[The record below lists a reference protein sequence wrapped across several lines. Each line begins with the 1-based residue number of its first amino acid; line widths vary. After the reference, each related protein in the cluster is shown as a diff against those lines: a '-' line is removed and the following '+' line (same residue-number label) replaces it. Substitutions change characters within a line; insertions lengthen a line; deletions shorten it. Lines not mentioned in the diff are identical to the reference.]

1 MKLCDAAKR
10 FGIEEIPEWLPEYYE
25 ENAAPYFALDREYIL
40 DVEKRLGAFTDAHI
54 ENVLAAAEEI
64 KRDPV
69 ATDWIVAIGKYL
81 ETCDGVEARLTRK
94 LIPVNYAEISEM
106 YPLFALVAM
115 IPRMEAAYR
124 AHGFDGEDLRY
135 NFRVFEISIRLSG
148 IAQHKPAFTLTY
160 YQWTL
165 LYTLCEIFD
174 YGSFNFQIKKLANN
188 GNNNVKLFRNKN
200 TGEYV
205 LFQIEGIMHREGK
218 TLGDAGFTDE
228 EGSFTCE
235 FTETEDEYI
244 GNPAVNNR
252 ISAERIAIKKADYVE
267 VLNKDDEVIG
277 LHIPRNVD
285 FSPEAIEASLRGGV
299 EIIKNQFPEWKPKM
313 YVCSS
318 WLLDPGLED
327 LLGSESRIVKFG
339 KMFKRY
345 PGGVS
350 NGRGGYGFVFLG
362 YEENE
367 DLPEDTSLRRKLKAH
382 YLGGGYTYFCPGII
396 CDETYFN

>member
-10 FGIEEIPEWLPEYYE
+10 FGIEEIPEWLSEYYV
-25 ENAAPYFALDREYIL
+25 ENAEPYFALDREFLL
-40 DVEKRLGAFTDAHI
+40 DVEKRLGAFTDAYI
-54 ENVLAAAEEI
+54 GYVLEAAEEV

-94 LIPVNYAEISEM
+94 LIPANYAEISEM

-115 IPRMEAAYR
+115 IPRMEATYR
-124 AHGFDGEDLRY
+124 AHGFDDDSLRY
-135 NFRVFEISIRLSG
+135 NFRVFEISTRLST
-148 IAQHKPAFTLTY
+148 IAQHKPAFTLGY

-174 YGSFNFQIKKLANN
+174 YGSFNFQHKTLGTNI
-188 GNNNVKLFRNKN
+188 KLFREKN
-200 TGEYV
+200 TGEY
-205 LFQIEGIMHREGK
+205 LMLMTEGTMHRSGR

-228 EGSFTCE
+228 EGSFVCE
-235 FTETEDEYI
+235 YTETEDEI
-244 GNPAVNNR
+244 TGNPVINSVVSSEK
-252 ISAERIAIKKADYVE
+252 ITFKKADYVE
-267 VLNKDDEVIG
+267 VLNNDDEVIG

-285 FSPEAIEASLRGGV
+285 FSPEAIEASLRGAV
-299 EIIKNQFPEWKPKM
+299 EIIRKQFPEWNPKM

-339 KMFKRY
+339 KMFARY

-350 NGRGGYGFVFLG
+350 NGRGGFSFVFLG
-362 YEENE
+362 YNE
-367 DLPEDTSLRRKLKAH
+367 DDDLPEDTSLRRKLKAH
-382 YLGGGYTYFCPGII
+382 YKNGGYTYFRPGVIL
-396 CDETYFN
+396 DETYFN

>member
-1 MKLCDAAKR
+1 MKLCELAQKY
-10 FGIEEIPEWLPEYYE
+10 GIEELPEWLSEYYD
-25 ENAAPYFALDREYIL
+25 ENAAPHFAFDRDFLL
-40 DVEKRLGAFTDAHI
+40 DVEERLGAFTSAHI
-54 ENVLAAAEEI
+54 DNVLSAAEDI
-64 KRDPV
+64 KKDKD
-69 ATDWIVAIGKYL
+69 ACAWLTAICKYL
-81 ETCDGVEARLTRK
+81 ETCDGDEARLTRK
-94 LIPVNYAEISEM
+94 LIPANYAEVSEL

-115 IPRMEAAYR
+115 IPRMEAVYR
-124 AHGFDGEDLRY
+124 AHGFDGEALRD
-135 NFRVFEISIRLSG
+135 NFRVFEISLRLSG

-160 YQWTL
+160 YYWSMH
-165 LYTLCEIFD
+165 YTLCEIFD
-174 YGSFNFQIKKLANN
+174 YGSFNFQIKKL
-188 GNNNVKLFRNKN
+188 GNNVKLFRNKN

-205 LFQIEGIMHREGK
+205 LFQTEGTMHREGK

-235 FTETEDEYI
+235 FTETDDEYI

-252 ISAERIAIKKADYVE
+252 ISKERIAIKKADYVE

-285 FSPEAIEASLRGGV
+285 FSPEAIEASLRGAV

-350 NGRGGYGFVFLG
+350 NGRGGYSFVFLG

-382 YLGGGYTYFCPGII
+382 YLSGGYTYFCPGII
-396 CDETYFN
+396 CDESYFA